1 MWELSLNLKTENFE
15 LAKFI
20 HNNISSICAKWQGV
34 VTSVEEC
41 GYISILIAVNDK
53 NKQQM
58 QSYLSNCII
67 EVICTVFKS
76 TFLDSN
82 LFLPSQDRLGMNA
95 FKKALLNFDKETDRY
110 LVRKALNLEHD
121 LFLESFYQFKLS
133 TLKAKWTELVTLANE
148 NREYLNSTDSFIDLL
163 KFLVDN
169 LEICEEEIS
178 IYQSEDLSY
187 QILVSNK
194 LYQNKVFSEESLV
207 SSIIDLSPQKINL
220 YCDEDSRAINLLHK
234 LFEERI
240 TDKKHGI
247 INNISKFWL

>member
-1 MWELSLNLKTENFE
+1 MWEFSLNLKTENFE

-20 HNNISSICAKWQGV
+20 HNNISAVCAKWHGV
-34 VTSVEEC
+34 VTSVEEG
-41 GYISILIAVNDK
+41 GYISILIAVKEQDK
-53 NKQQM
+53 EKT
-58 QSYLSNCII
+58 QSYLTNCII

-76 TFLDSN
+76 SFLDSN
-82 LFLPSQDRLGMNA
+82 LFLPTQDPLGMNA

-110 LVRKALNLEHD
+110 LVRKALKLEKD

-133 TLKAKWTELVTLANE
+133 TLKAKWAELVTLANE
-148 NREYLNSTDSFIDLL
+148 NREYLTSTESFIDLL

-187 QILVSNK
+187 QILVSDK
-194 LYQNKVFSEESLV
+194 LYQNRVFSEESLV

-220 YCDEDSRAINLLHK
+220 YFDEDSQAINLLHR

-240 TDKKHGI
+240 TDKKHNI
-247 INNISKFWL
+247 IKHLGKI